1 MRETSAST
9 VLFDKQGPD
18 CTHRTLELAYERAV
32 MLGISDIIIATSNG
46 DTIQQAC
53 EVMPDKQLIA
63 VTHSTGFKQ
72 PFYQAIDEARMAE
85 FHAKGVK
92 VVTTTHVFGG
102 VGRAVRKKLNTY
114 QVDEII
120 AYTLRTFGQGV
131 KVAAE
136 ITLMAAD
143 AGMLKSP
150 APIIAIG
157 GSGKGADTAVI
168 LQPTH
173 AQTMFELK
181 FLEIICMPA
190 AGHPAFISLS

>member
-1 MRETSAST
+1 MSELQTSM
-9 VLFDKQGPD
+9 VLFSKQGPVN
-18 CTHRTLELAYERAV
+18 TERTLTLAYERAV
-32 MLGISDIIIATSNG
+32 ALGIQDIIIATSTG
-46 DTIQQAC
+46 GTIGLAID
-53 EVMPDKQLIA
+53 MIPDKQIIA
-63 VTHSTGFKQ
+63 VTHSTGFKV
-72 PFYQAIDEARMAE
+72 PFHNSIDDAQLEAFR
-85 FHAKGVK
+85 AKGVK

-131 KVAAE
+131 KVTAE

-143 AGMLKSP
+143 AGMLRSP
-150 APIIAIG
+150 RPVIAIG
-157 GSGKGADTAVI
+157 GSGRGADTAVV

-173 AQTMFELK
+173 AQTMFDLK

-190 AGHPAFISLS
+190 AGHPAFNQL